1 MQKPTRK
8 SLLSVSIVSAL
19 IDGFSADAKVS
30 RVMAAADGNVQAIK
44 PLMVLRPRADAAGE
58 FELLIYGDIG
68 ESWWGESVTAL
79 SIVQQLQAL
88 PAGTTQINVR
98 INSYGGSVSDG
109 IAIYN
114 ALKRNAARKVVTID
128 GVAMSSASLIA
139 MVGDEVQMPAT
150 SLLMIH
156 APWGMAQGNAQ
167 DMRVMADVLDTYAD
181 AMANA
186 YATKSGKPKADMLTL
201 LNDGVDHYYTG
212 EQAVAGGFADALVD
226 AVDDTEGD
234 AAAADARA
242 RAVGVQRFTAH
253 APQHIAQMAIAAAA
267 RHPAALPQAA
277 KPRVALPAGL
287 GMADLQ
293 EALASASGQ
302 QALVAAL
309 TTAVSA
315 NDGDLTMKLRKLY
328 AAVHD
333 QATDPADGGNRASAT
348 ATPSAADVQAAAQT
362 ALRERNT
369 AIQAALK
376 PVMEI
381 PGVRALYESALL
393 DPGMTLDTVN
403 AKALALAGAGATPSA
418 GTHVEAGEAQADKDV
433 QAMSD
438 WLLARAEAER
448 PQGKV
453 KLANAA
459 PENPFRGYSLYA
471 MAEHCVRA
479 RGVNTAR
486 MSRGEIVAMAM
497 RPSASAGLTTSDFPN
512 LLENTL
518 NKLLVAAYTGAPTTW
533 QRIARVTD
541 LVDFRANPRY
551 RIGTFSDLKEVNEA
565 GDYEQGTISDAERE
579 SITAKRKGRILVV
592 SREMIV
598 NDDLQ
603 AFADVARG
611 LGAVANR
618 TVDKDVFA
626 LFALNGGAGPTM
638 GDGNPLFHASH
649 NNIAATA
656 AAPGVAPFESARV
669 QMAQQMDPSGND
681 YLDIRPNIWLGPIG
695 IGGSARV
702 TNNSL
707 YDPDAASKLQ
717 RPNIVNG
724 LFADIVDTPRL
735 SGTAWY
741 ALAGPDAE
749 PVFEVG
755 FVGGQRLPIVEQERD
770 FDSDGLR
777 WKVVLEY
784 GVAATGW
791 RGAIKNAGA

>member
-1 MQKPTRK
+1 MPKPTRK
-8 SLLSVSIVSAL
+8 NLLSVCIIAGL
-19 IDGFSADAKVS
+19 IDGFSAHARVS
-30 RVMAAADGNVQAIK
+30 RVMGAADGNLPAIR
-44 PLMVLRPRADAAGE
+44 PLMVLRPSAAAAGE
-58 FELLIYGDIG
+58 YELLIYGDIG

-156 APWGMAQGNAQ
+156 APWGLAQGNAQ

-186 YATKSGKPKADMLTL
+186 YAAKSGKPKADMLSL
-201 LNDGVDHYYTG
+201 LNDGLDHYYTG
-212 EQAVAGGFADALVD
+212 EQAVADGFADALVD

-234 AAAADARA
+234 AAAADAAA
-242 RAVGVQRFTAH
+242 RAAGVQRFTAR

-267 RHPAALPQAA
+267 RHPMALPKAG
-277 KPRVALPAGL
+277 KPRVAVPAG
-287 GMADLQ
+287 MDITALQ
-293 EALASASGQ
+293 DALASASGQ

-333 QATDPADGGNRASAT
+333 QVADPTDPGNRPGGNAA
-348 ATPSAADVQAAAQT
+348 PSAAEIQAAAQT
-362 ALRERNT
+362 ALRDRNT

-381 PGVRALYESALL
+381 PGVRALYEEALL
-393 DPGMTLDTVN
+393 DPGMTLDTIN
-403 AKALALAGAGATPSA
+403 AKALALAGAGATPNRGTVDA
-418 GTHVEAGEAQADKDV
+418 GATQADKDV

-448 PQGKV
+448 LQGKV
-453 KLANAA
+453 KLENAA

-479 RGVNTAR
+479 RGVNTSR
-486 MSRGEIVAMAM
+486 MNRGEIVAQAM
-497 RPSASAGLTTSDFPN
+497 RPHASAGLTTSDFPN

-551 RIGTFSDLKEVNEA
+551 RIGTFSGLKEVNES

-618 TVDKDVFA
+618 TVDMDVFA
-626 LFALNGGAGPTM
+626 LFALNSGAGPTM

-656 AAPGVAPFESARV
+656 AAPGVAPFEAARV

-681 YLDIRPNIWLGPIG
+681 YLDIRPYAWLGPIG

-724 LFADIVDTPRL
+724 LFSDIVDTPRL

-741 ALAGPDAE
+741 ALASPDAE

-791 RGAIKNAGA
+791 RGAVKNAGA